1 MQHVQYIFE
10 GKISPVIL
18 ISLEEWPYIPACHL
32 NKDSASSSDGLIF
45 SKLLF
50 IYLFLNTVTD
60 TVISRPMY
68 YYV

>member
-45 SKLLF
+45 SNDCYF
-50 IYLFLNTVTD
+50 EHCY
-60 TVISRPMY
+60 
-68 YYV
+68 